1 MNKVNAGIKAIIGI
15 LVIFVLSVLL
25 SGCCSERRGAVT
37 TGYSEKYKD
46 YVQSNFIKID
56 EYNNWNIVYAADTRV
71 MYMYNIYGDAITPL
85 YNPDGSLVLFEE

>member
-1 MNKVNAGIKAIIGI
+1 MKKINAGIKAIIGI

-25 SGCCSERRGAVT
+25 SGCHVGQRREVT

-56 EYNNWNIVYAADTRV
+56 EYNNWSIVYAADTKV
-71 MYMYNIYGDAITPL
+71 MYMYEIYGDAITPL

>member
-1 MNKVNAGIKAIIGI
+1 MKEINAGIKAIIGI

-25 SGCCSERRGAVT
+25 SGCHVGQHGEVT

-56 EYNNWNIVYAADTRV
+56 EYNHWCIVYAADTKV
-71 MYMYNIYGDAITPL
+71 MYMYEIYGGAITPL